1 MAISSEYRYHYKT
14 NLTGVMM
21 KYLII
26 MLSVAACSSN
36 PNQLSEKAQN
46 LEVFATKPVD
56 CRVQGRVV
64 GTHEEGSKE
73 LALNHALN
81 QAAEMKASGIF
92 VNQEVPNGNVMNVHA
107 TAYKC
112 D

>member
-1 MAISSEYRYHYKT
+1 
-14 NLTGVMM
+14 M
-21 KYLII
+21 KYLIPMI
-26 MLSVAACSSN
+26 MLAACASN
-36 PNQLSEKAQN
+36 PGQLSEKAKN
-46 LEVFATKPVD
+46 LEVYATKPAD

-64 GTHEEGSKE
+64 GTDKSGSKE

-81 QAAEMKASGIF
+81 EAAELKATGIF

-107 TAYKC
+107 TAYQC